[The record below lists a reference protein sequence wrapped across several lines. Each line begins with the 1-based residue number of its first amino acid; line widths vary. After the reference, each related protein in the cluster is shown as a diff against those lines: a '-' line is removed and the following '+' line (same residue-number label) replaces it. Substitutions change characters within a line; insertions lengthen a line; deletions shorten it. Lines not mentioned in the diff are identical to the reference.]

1 MDAPQ
6 QLTTGSYVTASGTF
20 VTDTEFGIVSS
31 SFGQI
36 INIIENGV
44 GTFTPTTAAY
54 NPLNGNFIVT
64 IPNHTLDVGEEIYIR
79 PESFV
84 FTCDMD
90 GNKTEH
96 KLPSVGQPAYTNKL
110 EIISKTDDTITVNVG
125 ASGPNVEWT
134 PSNATYNP
142 ATGDFVI
149 TTGTHT
155 LSVGEGIVLDTGSF
169 AFTCDMDND
178 QSTKSYP
185 RLGID
190 PYAGR
195 SMKLTSVTDTTMT
208 VNVGVSGP
216 NKYFTPVSASYN
228 ALSGDMT
235 LTVSESFGLGV
246 GRSVVLENES
256 FAFTCDQDSDAT
268 THSYPRL
275 GSDPYAE
282 QSIVI
287 TSVGK
292 TQHTPT
298 DAPYNSLTG
307 DVIITIANHNFT
319 NGDYIKISDNGLSY
333 TCILDG
339 NKVKKS
345 YPRPNYDYPSGR
357 WLPISDVTTNTFK
370 INIGASSYVGE
381 HTFVSAEQNS
391 IERQTGTFTINVGNA
406 GSASGSLHT
415 FVSASANAVKH
426 EPQSV
431 HTFVSASKA
440 AVKHLP
446 QSVHKFVRTDKN
458 SISVLPAIV
467 NNTESNIK
475 VTNTNQ
481 FTSSIVGSI
490 TEVNKVKSSIG
501 IIEDI
506 LQNGT
511 SVKPTVVKN
520 NSDKNNLIKVTD
532 AVQITSESFGDRLQQ
547 RLISSSIA
555 IVTTIVEN
563 GTGSLPTVVEYGTPS
578 DSPKTLAAY
587 NLLKDNIEFIQSESI
602 AYLSS
607 SWSTAS
613 YNETSCSRDIGAIIS
628 GAAEDMLYN
637 ANSSSI
643 FNGKFYYDFPS
654 KAQGAQLQQTLD
666 GINYAGRLAES
677 IVRGYTFQTASA
689 LVSGSYELIRNNREF
704 IENETIEFLSSSWD
718 GFTYNEITCKR
729 DITHIIDAVSTDLLY
744 GGNERSVNAGDYYYR
759 YPSAA
764 IIGGVPNENKQKD
777 PTVTAVDFVQGF
789 VSEIVSGAIFQTA
802 SNEVDYVYDTI
813 RENREFLQAET
824 VAFVNAKYP
833 NFEYNELSCS
843 RDTGFIIDA
852 VATDLRYGG
861 NQRALTAGEF
871 YYRFP
876 SEATDNQLDET
887 TDALIYTKD
896 LIQKLV
902 NKETLFIPTGSLNTD
917 NGIKVT
923 SFSPATGGDI
933 TDITILNTIS
943 SSFAIVSDAISN
955 GTGSTPT
962 SSNYGAVS
970 TDSDILTTYGLITE
984 SVTFIQNE
992 VVEYIS
998 SSWVGF
1004 DYDDVKCRRD
1014 VGFIVNGVAEDLRY
1028 GIVSASSVNARFYYQ
1043 FPSEANGTGSQA
1055 QQTIDGIN
1063 YAAQLTEQIVKGVT
1077 FDFPSTQ
1084 ISASVELIRNNREFI
1099 QSESISYLSSSWEG
1113 FDYVESTCM
1122 RDVGHILDAVSTDL
1136 LYGGNQRSKIA
1147 GEYYYKYPSSAT
1159 STQLEPT
1166 TTGIKYA
1173 GDVASKLVQNEI
1185 FVTASA
1191 ERLAGNKVLLDN
1203 KEFIQNEVISYIS
1216 SSWSTFDYNE
1226 DKCKRDTGYIL
1237 NGVATDFLYGGNER
1251 GRVNGEYYYLYPSDA
1266 TVNFQ
1271 SNPNGQLNQTIDGI
1285 NYSARLAEKVLE
1297 NITFVTASAEV
1308 SASAELLRNNR
1319 SFVQNETIEF
1329 ISSSWSNVKYNEDKC
1344 RRDTGYIIDAAVTD
1358 LVYGG
1363 NERSINAGLYYW
1375 RYPSRATNA
1384 GTPSEQNQL
1393 DPTVDG
1399 IRFANGTSQNVVQN
1413 LPYTTPS
1420 AEITNG
1426 VQLLR
1431 DNTTF
1436 IQKETIA
1443 YLSSSW
1449 SEFEYNEVSCSRDLG
1464 YIIDAVA
1471 TDLTYGGNERA
1482 VQAGTFYYYIPSI
1495 ATTEQKPQTT
1505 DGIDFSKGL
1514 AEKIIKQQQL
1524 VFPAFL
1530 NNNGATAL
1538 RNAKKVLQ
1546 GKAIS
1551 YTNAAFPNF
1560 IYNEEKCYRDTGFI
1574 LDAIATDIIYGGNER
1589 SIRAAESY

>member
-532 AVQITSESFGDRLQQ
+532 AVQIT
-547 RLISSSIA
+547 
-555 IVTTIVEN
+555 
-563 GTGSLPTVVEYGTPS
+563 
-578 DSPKTLAAY
+578 
-587 NLLKDNIEFIQSESI
+587 
-602 AYLSS
+602 
-607 SWSTAS
+607 
-613 YNETSCSRDIGAIIS
+613 
-628 GAAEDMLYN
+628 
-637 ANSSSI
+637 
-643 FNGKFYYDFPS
+643 
-654 KAQGAQLQQTLD
+654 
-666 GINYAGRLAES
+666 
-677 IVRGYTFQTASA
+677 
-689 LVSGSYELIRNNREF
+689 
-704 IENETIEFLSSSWD
+704 
-718 GFTYNEITCKR
+718 
-729 DITHIIDAVSTDLLY
+729 
-744 GGNERSVNAGDYYYR
+744 
-759 YPSAA
+759 
-764 IIGGVPNENKQKD
+764 
-777 PTVTAVDFVQGF
+777 
-789 VSEIVSGAIFQTA
+789 
-802 SNEVDYVYDTI
+802 
-813 RENREFLQAET
+813 
-824 VAFVNAKYP
+824 
-833 NFEYNELSCS
+833 
-843 RDTGFIIDA
+843 
-852 VATDLRYGG
+852 
-861 NQRALTAGEF
+861 
-871 YYRFP
+871 
-876 SEATDNQLDET
+876 
-887 TDALIYTKD
+887 
-896 LIQKLV
+896 
-902 NKETLFIPTGSLNTD
+902 
-917 NGIKVT
+917 
-923 SFSPATGGDI
+923 
-933 TDITILNTIS
+933 
-943 SSFAIVSDAISN
+943 
-955 GTGSTPT
+955 
-962 SSNYGAVS
+962 
-970 TDSDILTTYGLITE
+970 
-984 SVTFIQNE
+984 
-992 VVEYIS
+992 
-998 SSWVGF
+998 
-1004 DYDDVKCRRD
+1004 
-1014 VGFIVNGVAEDLRY
+1014 
-1028 GIVSASSVNARFYYQ
+1028 
-1043 FPSEANGTGSQA
+1043 
-1055 QQTIDGIN
+1055 
-1063 YAAQLTEQIVKGVT
+1063 
-1077 FDFPSTQ
+1077 
-1084 ISASVELIRNNREFI
+1084 
-1099 QSESISYLSSSWEG
+1099 
-1113 FDYVESTCM
+1113 
-1122 RDVGHILDAVSTDL
+1122 
-1136 LYGGNQRSKIA
+1136 
-1147 GEYYYKYPSSAT
+1147 
-1159 STQLEPT
+1159 
-1166 TTGIKYA
+1166 
-1173 GDVASKLVQNEI
+1173 
-1185 FVTASA
+1185 
-1191 ERLAGNKVLLDN
+1191 
-1203 KEFIQNEVISYIS
+1203 
-1216 SSWSTFDYNE
+1216 
-1226 DKCKRDTGYIL
+1226 
-1237 NGVATDFLYGGNER
+1237 
-1251 GRVNGEYYYLYPSDA
+1251 
-1266 TVNFQ
+1266 
-1271 SNPNGQLNQTIDGI
+1271 
-1285 NYSARLAEKVLE
+1285 
-1297 NITFVTASAEV
+1297 
-1308 SASAELLRNNR
+1308 
-1319 SFVQNETIEF
+1319 
-1329 ISSSWSNVKYNEDKC
+1329 
-1344 RRDTGYIIDAAVTD
+1344 
-1358 LVYGG
+1358 
-1363 NERSINAGLYYW
+1363 
-1375 RYPSRATNA
+1375 
-1384 GTPSEQNQL
+1384 
-1393 DPTVDG
+1393 
-1399 IRFANGTSQNVVQN
+1399 
-1413 LPYTTPS
+1413 
-1420 AEITNG
+1420 
-1426 VQLLR
+1426 
-1431 DNTTF
+1431 
-1436 IQKETIA
+1436 
-1443 YLSSSW
+1443 
-1449 SEFEYNEVSCSRDLG
+1449 
-1464 YIIDAVA
+1464 
-1471 TDLTYGGNERA
+1471 
-1482 VQAGTFYYYIPSI
+1482 
-1495 ATTEQKPQTT
+1495 
-1505 DGIDFSKGL
+1505 
-1514 AEKIIKQQQL
+1514 
-1524 VFPAFL
+1524 
-1530 NNNGATAL
+1530 
-1538 RNAKKVLQ
+1538 
-1546 GKAIS
+1546 
-1551 YTNAAFPNF
+1551 
-1560 IYNEEKCYRDTGFI
+1560 
-1574 LDAIATDIIYGGNER
+1574 
-1589 SIRAAESY
+1589 